1 MGWGWGQNDLFFGRR
16 EKNPSTSDFDWYR
29 CKTIFLGEKR
39 SFDSVNKPNMFWR
52 HLELV
57 LLLPLTLLRP
67 F

>member
-1 MGWGWGQNDLFFGRR
+1 MGWGWEQNDLFSGGAKKFPQLPILTGIDA
-16 EKNPSTSDFDWYR
+16 KPF
-29 CKTIFLGEKR
+29 FLGEKR